1 MGIDIHT
8 YIFFKSNNDTIFLID
23 SLSFTLLIP
32 SLDVIEINE
41 TMARKHFRKCFLDE
55 PINEPFNS
63 WLWPYIKDREAFT
76 ILGIKKSLLSDQKLI
91 DIFSDNYVGV
101 ADVRIFSDIK
111 ECIAKDQLF
120 DTANLL
126 RNF

>member
-1 MGIDIHT
+1 M
-8 YIFFKSNNDTIFLID
+8 D
-23 SLSFTLLIP
+23 SLSFTLLIQP
-32 SLDVIEINE
+32 VDIIEINE
-41 TMARKHFRKCFLDE
+41 AMAKKHFINIFLKK
-55 PINEPFNS
+55 PMNEPCNS

-91 DIFSDNYVGV
+91 DIFCDNYIGI

-111 ECIAKDQLF
+111 MCISNDQLF

>member
-1 MGIDIHT
+1 MKIDIHT
-8 YIFFKSNNDTIFLID
+8 YIFFKSKNDINFLND

-41 TMARKHFRKCFLDE
+41 AMAREHFTKCFLDE